1 MFNKKKAFFYKNI
14 LLYKKKSITFA
25 VSNKN
30 KDNMKYNELHKKLR
44 KAGCYPT
51 GEEIAGHPEWYSPK
65 TGNYFPTSHHGSK
78 EVAPK
83 TLKNII
89 RDSGI

>member
-1 MFNKKKAFFYKNI
+1 
-14 LLYKKKSITFA
+14 
-25 VSNKN
+25 
-30 KDNMKYNELHKKLR
+30 MKYNELHKKLR

-51 GEEIAGHPEWYSPK
+51 VEEIAGHPEWYSPK